1 MAAEKLYYENVMAR
15 EFGGVVTQCRPGK
28 KGYEVALDRTLF
40 YPEGGGQPYDTG
52 ILGDA
57 RVLEVHE
64 KDGEVWHTTDQPLEE
79 GSRVRGV
86 IDWDRRFDLM
96 QQHSGEHLV
105 SGVIHGH
112 YGYDNVGFHMGADV
126 ITIDLN
132 GMLTAEEL
140 SEIEREVNGIIW
152 SDRKTQILYPTEAEL
167 NALDYRSKK
176 ELKGWVR
183 LVKFPGAD
191 LCACCGLHV
200 ESTGQIG
207 LVKLLS
213 VQKFREGVRI
223 EMISGGR
230 ALDYLSEIARQNHQI
245 SVQLSA
251 KPKETARAVQRLADE
266 NFHLKGRVMRMEEQ
280 AFSQKARECEGV
292 GDVLLFES
300 DLEADSVRRLAV
312 AVMETCQGR
321 CAVFS
326 GDDSEG
332 YKYAIGEK
340 DGNLREFVKEMNQA
354 LQGRGGGKPF
364 FVQGSVKASESEI
377 RTYFQEKE

>member
-15 EFGGVVTQCRPGK
+15 EFEGVVTQCRPGK

-140 SEIEREVNGIIW
+140 S
-152 SDRKTQILYPTEAEL
+152 
-167 NALDYRSKK
+167 
-176 ELKGWVR
+176 
-183 LVKFPGAD
+183 
-191 LCACCGLHV
+191 
-200 ESTGQIG
+200 
-207 LVKLLS
+207 
-213 VQKFREGVRI
+213 
-223 EMISGGR
+223 
-230 ALDYLSEIARQNHQI
+230 
-245 SVQLSA
+245 
-251 KPKETARAVQRLADE
+251 
-266 NFHLKGRVMRMEEQ
+266 
-280 AFSQKARECEGV
+280 
-292 GDVLLFES
+292 
-300 DLEADSVRRLAV
+300 
-312 AVMETCQGR
+312 
-321 CAVFS
+321 
-326 GDDSEG
+326 
-332 YKYAIGEK
+332 
-340 DGNLREFVKEMNQA
+340 
-354 LQGRGGGKPF
+354 
-364 FVQGSVKASESEI
+364 
-377 RTYFQEKE
+377 

>member
-15 EFGGVVTQCRPGK
+15 EFEGVVTQCRPGK

-245 SVQLSA
+245 SVQLLS
-251 KPKETARAVQRLADE
+251 LI
-266 NFHLKGRVMRMEEQ
+266 H
-280 AFSQKARECEGV
+280 
-292 GDVLLFES
+292 
-300 DLEADSVRRLAV
+300 
-312 AVMETCQGR
+312 
-321 CAVFS
+321 
-326 GDDSEG
+326 
-332 YKYAIGEK
+332 I
-340 DGNLREFVKEMNQA
+340 
-354 LQGRGGGKPF
+354 
-364 FVQGSVKASESEI
+364 
-377 RTYFQEKE
+377 